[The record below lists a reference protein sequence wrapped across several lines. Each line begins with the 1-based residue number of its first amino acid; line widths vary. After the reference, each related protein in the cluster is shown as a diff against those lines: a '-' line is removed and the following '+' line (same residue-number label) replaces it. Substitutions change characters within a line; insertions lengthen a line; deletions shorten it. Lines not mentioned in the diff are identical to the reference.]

1 MLSLTV
7 IEIDLNSVFPNLI
20 SNYQV
25 FQKNRGSIFIGFT
38 LLNYHGN
45 ICANSV
51 DVGINLISERL
62 KRSLP
67 DP

>member
-7 IEIDLNSVFPNLI
+7 IEIDLNSVFPNFI
-20 SNYQV
+20 SNYRV
-25 FQKNRGSIFIGFT
+25 FRKNRGSIFLGFT

-45 ICANSV
+45 VCANSV
-51 DVGINLISERL
+51 DAGTNLISERL